1 MPWKDLSIYINEL
14 EILVKENDLKGIL
27 NILKKLVI
35 GFKPSTDIVD
45 RVFSEKEKRFSKISP
60 IKKIDN
66 QKDKKII
73 RIK

>member
-35 GFKPSTDIVD
+35 DSNLVQILLIEYLVK
-45 RVFSEKEKRFSKISP
+45 REKIF
-60 IKKIDN
+60 
-66 QKDKKII
+66 
-73 RIK
+73 